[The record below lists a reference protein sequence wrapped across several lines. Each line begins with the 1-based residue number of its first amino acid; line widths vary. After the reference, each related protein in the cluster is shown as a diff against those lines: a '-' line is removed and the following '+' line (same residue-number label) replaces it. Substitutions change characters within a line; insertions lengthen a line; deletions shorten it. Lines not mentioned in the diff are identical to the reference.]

1 MLQSAIM
8 LRIIINPSSLVS
20 FKILRNFNSASYFF
34 FFFFQFEER
43 RCRRALFQASRRGV
57 SRFVSDKRVYRIR
70 KTSSH
75 RWKRLVQR
83 ETNTF
88 DFPRKISNGFNLI
101 PFLSLGGAILL
112 LFVKM
117 FILFCRQAFSI
128 SSLSL
133 SFSSF
138 VRKKFFLSLSL
149 LLLAALPITLR
160 DAVIHA

>member
-1 MLQSAIM
+1 MLQSMM
-8 LRIIINPSSLVS
+8 LRIIVNPSSLVS

-101 PFLSLGGAILL
+101 PFLSLGGAILPSLRKDVHSFLSTSFLNLFSFSLFLL
-112 LFVKM
+112 LFVKNS
-117 FILFCRQAFSI
+117 F
-128 SSLSL
+128 SLSL
-133 SFSSF
+133 
-138 VRKKFFLSLSL
+138 FFWQLYQLHYATRL
-149 LLLAALPITLR
+149 YTLK
-160 DAVIHA
+160 